1 MSISLEGNLERDWN
15 VNCSVGRLFRGRGVI
30 AGIFSFFFL
39 LIRFFDRGIGK
50 TNWKRFSSMDLL
62 VK

>member
-30 AGIFSFFFL
+30 AGIFSFFFVDTVL
-39 LIRFFDRGIGK
+39 R
-50 TNWKRFSSMDLL
+50 
-62 VK
+62 